1 MIPLVQM
8 FANIRIF
15 SVLVALFIL
24 VASMVGSYFSR
35 EYIIKHFINAPLLG
49 LSLEL
54 KEIYIKNIW
63 NRYYPV
69 IHYIKSQPLSE
80 WGSLYQYQSFQLA
93 SREYLDTESLIKVTV
108 LNSDGKIL
116 FDSDDDIAIAHKDFL
131 AQKTL
136 NIRGDVDNQYF
147 MDIDEITV
155 SLDNGEKSKKN
166 VLVITLPLNVTL
178 ELDEGKKQE
187 AERGVLELVYDIDHR
202 HTILVLG
209 QYLFVLIMMIVIV
222 PVALLLVMASKRVEE
237 LIDKQQEAALE
248 LANAKAVAE
257 SESRA
262 KSQFLANISH
272 ELRTPLNA
280 IIGFSELINS
290 ESMGPLN
297 NEKYKEFV
305 HDINASGVHLL
316 SLINDILDF
325 SKADENK
332 LQINLE
338 EVDLTKTI
346 KICLRMMAPRSQ
358 EAGVTLVDEVP
369 SEHIIILADAKR
381 TKQVVLNLLSNAVK
395 FTPEGGKVIVKVW
408 KNLDNNSIV
417 MQIKDSG
424 IGMAAQDLAR
434 ALSPFGQIENKLSK
448 RFEGTGLGL
457 PLSKKLVE
465 LMNGS
470 FEIQSESNIG
480 TTVTI
485 VFSLQSSDIEDS
497 EEEIT

>member
-1 MIPLVQM
+1 M
-8 FANIRIF
+8 A
-15 SVLVALFIL
+15 
-24 VASMVGSYFSR
+24 R
-35 EYIIKHFINAPLLG
+35 EYIIKYFINAPLLG

-54 KEIYIKNIW
+54 KEVYTKSIW

-69 IHYIKSQPLSE
+69 LHYIKSQPTSE

-93 SREYLDTESLIKVTV
+93 SGEYLDTESLIKATV
-108 LNSDGKIL
+108 FNPEGKVL
-116 FDSDDDIAIAHKDFL
+116 FDSDDDISIAHKDL
-131 AQKTL
+131 LIQKTMSSDGK
-136 NIRGDVDNQYF
+136 GDSQYF

-155 SLDNGEKSKKN
+155 SADNGEKIKKN
-166 VLVITLPLNVTL
+166 VLVIALPLNVTV
-178 ELDEGKKQE
+178 ELDEVKKQE
-187 AERGVLELVYDIDHR
+187 AERGVLEFVYDIDHR
-202 HTILVLG
+202 HNILLLG
-209 QYLFVLIMMIVIV
+209 QYLFILIIVIV
-222 PVALLLVMASKRVEE
+222 IIPVALLVVISSRKVEE

-248 LANAKAVAE
+248 LANAKVIAE

-297 NEKYKEFV
+297 NDKYKEFV
-305 HDINASGVHLL
+305 HDIKASGVHLL

-358 EAGVTLVDEVP
+358 EAGVTLIDEVP
-369 SEHIIILADAKR
+369 AEHIIILADNKR
-381 TKQVVLNLLSNAVK
+381 TKQVMLNLLSNAVK
-395 FTPEGGKVIVKVW
+395 FTPEGGKVVVKVW
-408 KNLDNNSIV
+408 KNLDNNSVV

-485 VFSLQSSDIEDS
+485 VFSLQSGDIEDS
-497 EEEIT
+497 EEGLT